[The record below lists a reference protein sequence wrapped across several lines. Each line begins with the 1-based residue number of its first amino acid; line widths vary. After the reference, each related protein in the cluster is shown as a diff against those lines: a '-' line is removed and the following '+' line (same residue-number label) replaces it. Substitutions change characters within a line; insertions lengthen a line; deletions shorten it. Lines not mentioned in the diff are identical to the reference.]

1 MGSAINIEDVVLDRV
16 CILGI
21 FCPKQGQGFKPS
33 AAQVYPNI
41 GRVHPPPQASQPS
54 NGEKFSSTT
63 RYNRVQTFQLS
74 QDTTGRLQDSHIV
87 SEASNSPLEELAS
100 KVAEFSKEFCV
111 WFPM

>member
-41 GRVHPPPQASQPS
+41 GRVHPPPP
-54 NGEKFSSTT
+54 KHP
-63 RYNRVQTFQLS
+63 NRAMVKNFHQQ
-74 QDTTGRLQDSHIV
+74 QDTTGFKPFTFHKIQQVDFKI
-87 SEASNSPLEELAS
+87 PT
-100 KVAEFSKEFCV
+100 
-111 WFPM
+111 